1 MDQQIYRYPLTV
13 LESHL
18 DFMGH
23 VNNAVYFQ
31 ILEEA
36 RWEMITNN
44 GYGVREIQETGIG
57 PIVLDT
63 HVRFRREL
71 RLRQKVFIETQFV
84 SFQKILAKLAQKIT
98 DNEGQIYCEAEFT
111 FGLFDTKRR
120 KLVAPTPLWSKAL
133 GAPELIRG

>member
-120 KLVAPTPLWSKAL
+120 KLVAPTPLWAKAL